1 MPGPILLTENRN
13 RAIFAVLRRD
23 RASRRDI
30 EKARSIPVWGT
41 LNLRV
46 PKLRQ
51 GSYFPRFLEARR
63 TPERAMV
70 AVIQEVWRSAA
81 SRPGGWMSWFRRWDF
96 AGLSRPDCH
105 ALAMR

>member
-13 RAIFAVLRRD
+13 RAIFAVFRRD

-30 EKARSIPVWGT
+30 EKARSIPVSGT

-70 AVIQEVWRSAA
+70 AVIQEVWRLASA
-81 SRPGGWMSWFRRWDF
+81 DVV
-96 AGLSRPDCH
+96 
-105 ALAMR
+105 